1 MSQQHICFFQIILYF
16 FIASTLS
23 AQQYQGFNSS
33 NYSGVTG
40 IYENPANI
48 ADGRYLL
55 DINLVSADFNFNNN
69 YIAFDTKLLSINN
82 NPIADSNYFNAFQ
95 AFRDDFFQEKPWKQ
109 IEQSRIYQSLNV
121 QGPSFLFNIGK
132 NAFAITSGVRQ
143 YFHLDNVDPRTADF
157 ILGELQSP
165 SSWNVDLNNQ
175 KMNALGAVWSEFGI
189 GYGREIIN
197 TGEHFLKGGV
207 HFKLLI
213 AMYSA
218 HFYADE
224 LVLNFKNADTLRVRV
239 SDVRFGYSDDMS
251 YIRADMQ
258 DSDVSSFFENMF
270 NRAGFGAD
278 FGFVYEW
285 RPNHK
290 EFDHPTKEGKQVRH
304 KNKYKLKAGFSVADI
319 GGVTFDR
326 GNYAGNFSGFS
337 GEWDLDTFAASSQG
351 VEDFGLTMSD
361 TFSMTENRDPF
372 HLRLPTT
379 IGIQI
384 DYNIWKWFY
393 VNLSG
398 RFALDQED
406 APLKMHALNTLTLTP
421 RFEMNQ
427 IDFGIPVTIDGY
439 NNINAGMYLR
449 LGPLFIGSTNC
460 WNVIVGPSIRG
471 INLYGGLKI
480 PITFGKGKKPK
491 KLRTPKLSNKTPKE
505 EPIDSVA
512 LALRQAEIEQKAAKD
527 KAWLAEQER
536 LATEK
541 AEKEAPAPVVDTIP
555 TPEPEPIPEPKV
567 DTIPEPKPVVPD
579 TVPEPEPVEIPKP
592 DPEYYEVKETEK
604 VIKETRAYFQSNSSW
619 ISNTDREK
627 FNALAIKMKSDDKYH
642 AIIHGHTD
650 NVGDPESNKKLATKR
665 ANKVKEFLIEQG
677 VDSSKLTI
685 VAEGSKNPIA
695 ENDTPEG
702 REKNRRVEVLLLKDK

>member
-1 MSQQHICFFQIILYF
+1 MFQLYIRLFQIVLYF
-16 FIASTLS
+16 FIINTLF

-48 ADGRYLL
+48 ADSRYLL
-55 DINLVSADFNFNNN
+55 DINLISTDFTFNNN
-69 YIAFDTKLLSINN
+69 YVAFNTQLLSINN
-82 NPIADSNYFNAFQ
+82 NPIVDSNYYNAFQ
-95 AFRDDFFQEKPWKQ
+95 NFRGDFLQEKPWKETQ
-109 IEQSRIYQSLNV
+109 QSRIYQSLNV

-143 YFHLDNVDPRTADF
+143 YFHLDNVDPQTADF
-157 ILGELQSP
+157 ILGELQIP
-165 SSWNVDLNNQ
+165 STWNVDLNNQ

-207 HFKLLI
+207 HLKLLV

-224 LVLNFKNADTLRVRV
+224 LVLNFKNADTLRVNV

-251 YIRADMQ
+251 YVRADMQ
-258 DSDVSSFFENMF
+258 ASDVSSFFANMF
-270 NRAGFGAD
+270 NRAGFAAD

-285 RPNHK
+285 RPQHK
-290 EFDHPTKEGKQVRH
+290 KYKHPTKEGKQVRN

-326 GNYAGNFSGFS
+326 GTYAGNFTGVS
-337 GEWDLDTFAASSQG
+337 GEWNLDTFAASSQG
-351 VEDFGLTMSD
+351 VEAFGETMSD
-361 TFSMTENRDPF
+361 SFTMTSNRAPF

-379 IGIQI
+379 ISLQV

-398 RFALDQED
+398 RFAVDQED
-406 APLKMHALNTLTLTP
+406 APLKMHALNSLTLTP

-427 IDFGIPVTIDGY
+427 VDFGVPVTLDGY
-439 NNINAGMYLR
+439 NNITAGMYLR
-449 LGPLFIGSTNC
+449 LGPLFLGSSNC
-460 WNVIVGPSIRG
+460 WNVIVGPSVRG

-491 KLRTPKLSNKTPKE
+491 KLTPPDLSEVPVETE
-505 EPIDSVA
+505 EKVDSAA
-512 LALRQAEIEQKAAKD
+512 LALREAEIERKAEED
-527 KAWLAEQER
+527 KAWAAEQER
-536 LATEK
+536 LAREQ
-541 AEKEAPAPVVDTIP
+541 AEKDASEPTVEPVVEPIPVVEPVAEPVVEP
-555 TPEPEPIPEPKV
+555 TPEPITEPI
-567 DTIPEPKPVVPD
+567 
-579 TVPEPEPVEIPKP
+579 
-592 DPEYYEVKETEK
+592 YYDVKENEK
-604 VIKETRAYFQSNSSW
+604 AIKETRAYFQSNSAWVASA
-619 ISNTDREK
+619 DRDK
-627 FNALAIKMKSDDKYH
+627 LDKLAVTMLSDSKYH

-665 ANKVKEFLIEQG
+665 AQKVKEYLIAQG
-677 VDSSKLTI
+677 VPSDKLTI
-685 VAEGSKNPIA
+685 IAKGAKKPIA

-702 REKNRRVEVLLLKDK
+702 REKNRRVEVLLLEDKDK

>member
-1 MSQQHICFFQIILYF
+1 MFQQYIRLFQILLCFFLTD
-16 FIASTLS
+16 ALL

-33 NYSGVTG
+33 NYSGITG

-69 YIAFDTKLLSINN
+69 YISFNTQLLAINN
-82 NPIADSNYFNAFQ
+82 NPIADSSYFNAFQ
-95 AFRDDFFQEKPWKQ
+95 AFRSDFFKEKPWQ
-109 IEQSRIYQSLNV
+109 ETQQSRIYQSLNV

-157 ILGELQSP
+157 ILGELQLP
-165 SSWNVDLNNQ
+165 STWNVDLNNQ

-207 HFKLLI
+207 HFKLLV

-224 LVLNFKNADTLRVRV
+224 LVLNFKNADTLRVNV

-258 DSDVSSFFENMF
+258 DADVSNFFANMF

-285 RPNHK
+285 RPK
-290 EFDHPTKEGKQVRH
+290 YKKYDHPTKEGKQVRN

-326 GNYAGNFSGFS
+326 GAYAGNFSGFS

-351 VEDFGLTMSD
+351 VEEFGRTMSD
-361 TFSMTENRDPF
+361 SFTMTSNRDAF

-379 IGIQI
+379 ISLQV

-398 RFALDQED
+398 RFAVDQED

-439 NNINAGMYLR
+439 NNVTAGMYLR
-449 LGPLFIGSTNC
+449 LGPLFVGSSNC
-460 WNVIVGPSIRG
+460 WNAIVGPSVRG

-491 KLRTPKLSNKTPKE
+491 KLPNPKLSKKTPKKE
-505 EPIDSVA
+505 KVDSA
-512 LALRQAEIEQKAAKD
+512 AIALREAEIERKAEED
-527 KAWLAEQER
+527 KAWVAEQER
-536 LATEK
+536 LAR
-541 AEKEAPAPVVDTIP
+541 EKEKQEPPK
-555 TPEPEPIPEPKV
+555 PEPSPEPEPEPIVEPEPSPEPIPEP
-567 DTIPEPKPVVPD
+567 EPS
-579 TVPEPEPVEIPKP
+579 PEPEPQ
-592 DPEYYEVKETEK
+592 PEYYEVKKSEIA
-604 VIKETRAYFQSNSSW
+604 IKETRAYFQSNSTW
-619 ISNTDREK
+619 ISTADREK
-627 FNALAIKMKSDDKYH
+627 LDKLANKMQSDSKYH
-642 AIIHGHTD
+642 AVIHGHTD
-650 NVGDPESNKKLATKR
+650 NVGDPESNKKLAAKR
-665 ANKVKEFLIEQG
+665 AKKVKEYLVQQG
-677 VDSSKLTI
+677 VEEAKLTI
-685 VAEGSKNPIA
+685 IAEGAQNPIA
-695 ENDTPEG
+695 GNDTEEG
-702 REKNRRVEVLLLKDK
+702 REKNRRVEVLLLEDKDK